1 MSVKTQNKFILWV
14 LFYALTSMAFYYL
27 VFFFNQ
33 HITQITQNKDIRATL
48 LVLLIVV
55 CASGLYGN
63 TASLFLKN
71 TLERKLDDPR
81 QERNDH

>member
-14 LFYALTSMAFYYL
+14 LFYALTSMVFYYF

-63 TASLFLKN
+63 TASFFLKN
-71 TLERKLDDPR
+71 TLERKLDDPQ